1 LSTDVTPRGTAGEA
15 APGLRHQFRRNLV
28 ALEGA
33 QKTPKGASLYSR
45 YINRPFGRRLAAA
58 AHVAQL
64 TPNQVTLLSALF
76 SFTGIFVI
84 LAFQP
89 TPVGG
94 VAIAAALL
102 LGYAL
107 DSADGQLARL
117 RTSGGRAGEWL
128 DHVLDCAVKLALHG
142 AVLVAWYRSD
152 LEARYLLLA
161 FAFQFVAVLLFFGGT
176 LAEKLRENSTGTT
189 HGPFHGTRLIHV
201 SEVLRLFVDHAT
213 ICLAFLTWGWP
224 DVFLIC
230 YALLFVA
237 HSAFLVAFGTHL
249 FQELS

>member
-1 LSTDVTPRGTAGEA
+1 MTSPRGAAGETS
-15 APGLRHQFRRNLV
+15 PGLRHQFRRNLV

-45 YINRPFGRRLAAA
+45 YVNRPIGRRLAAA

-64 TPNQVTLLSALF
+64 TPNQVTVLSALF

-84 LAFQP
+84 LAFRP
-89 TPVGG
+89 TIVGG
-94 VAIAAALL
+94 VVIAAALL

-142 AVLVAWYRSD
+142 AVLVAWYRSGV
-152 LEARYLLLA
+152 ESHFLLLA

-189 HGPFHGTRLIHV
+189 HGPFHGTRLRGV
-201 SEVLRLFVDHAT
+201 SEVLRLSVDHAT
-213 ICLAFLTWGWP
+213 ICLGFLAWGWP
-224 DVFLIC
+224 DAFLVC

-237 HSAFLVAFGTHL
+237 HFAFLLAFGRHW
-249 FQELS
+249 FQDLS